1 MILAMVAKPTAA
13 ATTNEAQV
21 ANRCDLCKSSILSS
35 IFAVQYHYT
44 LDKDSPHH
52 AWQTV
57 KDAHLT
63 LVPQDHRIQSLVEK
77 VCFQV
82 PLFVRVLSAIMLFRL
97 SHFLNSICT
106 VYLTFALTGCRRRA
120 SD

>member
-1 MILAMVAKPTAA
+1 MKKLVVLLSKFFGTDLSAFYFSIATTILAMVAKPTAA

-35 IFAVQYHYT
+35 IFRSSISYT

-63 LVPQDHRIQSLVEK
+63 LVPQDHRIQSPVEK
-77 VCFQV
+77 VCLKV
-82 PLFVRVLSAIMLFRL
+82 PLFVRVL
-97 SHFLNSICT
+97 
-106 VYLTFALTGCRRRA
+106 
-120 SD
+120 